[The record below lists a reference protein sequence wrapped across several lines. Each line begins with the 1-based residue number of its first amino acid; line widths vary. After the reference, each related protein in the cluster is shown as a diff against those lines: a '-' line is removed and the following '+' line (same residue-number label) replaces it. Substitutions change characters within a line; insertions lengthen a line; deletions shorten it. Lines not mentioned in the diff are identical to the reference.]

1 MEQLAKQLSELSVK
15 DIAQLKGLLYEL
27 YDLTFELGVDGW
39 KVREKINRAERV
51 LNEA

>member
-27 YDLTFELGVDGW
+27 YDANFELSVDSW
-39 KVREKINRAERV
+39 RVRDKVNKAETSSDKI
-51 LNEA
+51 